1 MALIRYEKKE
11 GIAFVIMDNGGNAH
25 NLDFSRELNQILDL
39 IAKDIEVNSMI
50 LTSSDSKSFSVGIDV
65 DWISKRFQEQDG
77 AAIKEFMYNMNDI
90 FKKLLLLPVPSIAA
104 INGHAFGNGA
114 IISCACDFRFMR
126 SDRGFFCF
134 PEVDLGI
141 PFLPGMLAFV
151 NKAIPRY
158 KFNEMYLSG
167 RRVGA
172 TELSEH
178 HIIEKASASIDEL
191 MKDATDFAK
200 TFTKKKGIFGELKKR
215 LHKEV
220 VSVIDTQDPA
230 VIESLKLFITD

>member
-1 MALIRYEKKE
+1 MALIEYEKKE
-11 GIAFVIMDNGGNAH
+11 GIAYVTMNNGGNAH
-25 NLDFSRELNQILDL
+25 NLEFSKELNQILDQV
-39 IAKDIEVNSMI
+39 AADPDVNAMI
-50 LTSSDSKSFSVGIDV
+50 LTSSDAKSFSVGIDV
-65 DWISKRFQEQDG
+65 DWISKRFQEKDFE
-77 AAIKEFMYNMNDI
+77 AIKEFMHNMNAI

-172 TELSEH
+172 PELSEH
-178 HIIEKASASIDEL
+178 HVIEKASEDIEEL
-191 MKDATDFAK
+191 MNDAVTFAK
-200 TFTKKKGIFGELKKR
+200 TFTKKKGIFSELKKR
-215 LHKEV
+215 LHKDIIAV
-220 VSVIDTQDPA
+220 LDTQDPP